1 MLPPL
6 HALTKTAQEQL
17 FLEHAAPADYHPGKL
32 AERLNIS
39 SRQLQRYFRQAT
51 GETPKDWLHRQRM
64 KTALRMLKSEDTVK
78 SVAYEVGYK
87 QVSHFSRDFKQHYGI
102 TPSKVLK
109 ENTEETYRKKAADNE
124 METEYTT
131 QIRGHKVL
139 PYSLKARL
147 EALGYEINEVDA
159 VSST

>member
-1 MLPPL
+1 MPSRL
-6 HALTKTAQEQL
+6 HALSKTAQEQL
-17 FLEHAAPADYHPGKL
+17 FLDNAAPAEYHPGKL
-32 AERLNIS
+32 AKRLNIS

-51 GETPKDWLHRQRM
+51 GEAPKDWLHRQRM

-87 QVSHFSRDFKQHYGI
+87 QVSHFSRDFKQHFGI

-109 ENTEETYRKKAADNE
+109 ENTTDACAEKAQENSS
-124 METEYTT
+124 ETEYTT

-147 EALGYEINEVDA
+147 EALGYEINEVEA

>member
-1 MLPPL
+1 
-6 HALTKTAQEQL
+6 
-17 FLEHAAPADYHPGKL
+17 
-32 AERLNIS
+32 
-39 SRQLQRYFRQAT
+39 
-51 GETPKDWLHRQRM
+51 
-64 KTALRMLKSEDTVK
+64 MLKSEDTVK

-87 QVSHFSRDFKQHYGI
+87 QVSHFSRDFKQHFGI

-109 ENTEETYRKKAADNE
+109 ENTTDARAEKAQENAS
-124 METEYTT
+124 ETEYTT

-147 EALGYEINEVDA
+147 EALGYEINEVEA